1 MGLLKDLIERIKI
14 SFCCRSKCS
23 INDNDFT
30 PREVIE
36 EWVATVELEAPKPT
50 PKYDYYSGKQKKYLS
65 NI

>member
-30 PREVIE
+30 PAERIE
-36 EWVATVELEAPKPT
+36 EWAEEALKAPA